1 MPCAG
6 RASAPQAAPFLWHAQ
21 RFSELKGTIQLLS
34 PVPTMQAHRKLRHF
48 CGMHGDIL
56 KYKAET
62 QITGIEYGSTMATRQ
77 ANCTVQS
84 NEEDQ
89 SVLLVK
95 QILLQSAVFTW
106 NHWFLTGS

>member
-6 RASAPQAAPFLWHAQ
+6 RASTPQAAPFLWHAQ

-34 PVPTMQAHRKLRHF
+34 PVPNMQAHRKLLHF

-56 KYKAET
+56 KYKEET

-77 ANCTVQS
+77 ANCIV
-84 NEEDQ
+84 
-89 SVLLVK
+89 
-95 QILLQSAVFTW
+95 
-106 NHWFLTGS
+106 